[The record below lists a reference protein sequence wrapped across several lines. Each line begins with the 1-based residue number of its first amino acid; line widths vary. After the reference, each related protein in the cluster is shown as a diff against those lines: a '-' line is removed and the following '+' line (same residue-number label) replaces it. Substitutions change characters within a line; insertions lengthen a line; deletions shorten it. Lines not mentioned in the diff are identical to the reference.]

1 MQRSGTA
8 TARDGV
14 NFAACVPR
22 LTEPWTVHENGSQR
36 PTTDGSS
43 ASHDGCVKRQLRVTR
58 ATTYGLTV
66 HGRFFTLVAA
76 GVNETK
82 KRSPLGERA
91 NRPWTLLHASRGW
104 RERNEETKPP
114 R

>member
-1 MQRSGTA
+1 M
-8 TARDGV
+8 
-14 NFAACVPR
+14 
-22 LTEPWTVHENGSQR
+22 
-36 PTTDGSS
+36 
-43 ASHDGCVKRQLRVTR
+43 KRQLRVTR

-104 RERNEETKPP
+104 RERNEAKLVKVGFAKARAADTEPA
-114 R
+114 RARAR